1 MAETWVL
8 NERLNLTGNADYTA
22 SFTCNGTV
30 YEGIHTTTSV
40 VVYLFNTT
48 QAGSGQ
54 RVYTRY
60 GWDNMAYRT
69 IVFDKSPSGR
79 LLTWLQ
85 ENGTKQSEPEPPEP
99 TIPKNACLIDGVGYS
114 TKQGKVLIDGT
125 VYTVK
130 KGRTLIDGT
139 GYDIAIAEDP
149 IIITVVGGD
158 TKTGSRARAYVIY
171 NGQKYTDTTFEV
183 QPGETVQVYLNA
195 YASATTDDKRKQQV
209 TLNGVVVASFG
220 SGPDSRKVI
229 YDYTPTKS
237 ATITITMYSKRPGG
251 TPLYSTAAIVES

>member
-69 IVFDKSPSGR
+69 IVFDESPSGR

-85 ENGTKQSEPEPPEP
+85 ENGTKQSEPEP

-125 VYTVK
+125 AYTVK
-130 KGRTLIDGT
+130 KGRTLIDGVGYNISLSNKLSVDMQGSFAYTTVSINGVSYTSAGVVEAEPNTRVTVTVSGSPAAITNSAIYYNGSKVATGQKRGFNNIIPATYSFTLKSDTIIRATDYGGGRT
-139 GYDIAIAEDP
+139 GYA
-149 IIITVVGGD
+149 V
-158 TKTGSRARAYVIY
+158 
-171 NGQKYTDTTFEV
+171 
-183 QPGETVQVYLNA
+183 
-195 YASATTDDKRKQQV
+195 
-209 TLNGVVVASFG
+209 
-220 SGPDSRKVI
+220 
-229 YDYTPTKS
+229 
-237 ATITITMYSKRPGG
+237 ATITT
-251 TPLYSTAAIVES
+251 